1 MDNKTKP
8 IDILLVEDNPGDV
21 RLIIEAFKDTEIP
34 HNLTVAA
41 DGIEAMNILK
51 RECKY
56 FNANRPNLIILD
68 LNLPKKSGREVL
80 KEIKQDDALKIIP
93 IVVLTTSSA
102 EEDITETYRNH
113 VNAYLTKPVDLDLFI
128 KVMKSIEYF
137 WLYNVRLP

>member
-1 MDNKTKP
+1 MDTKTKT

-21 RLIIEAFKDTEIP
+21 RLIVEAFKDTKIR
-34 HNLTVAA
+34 HQLTVAS

-51 RECKY
+51 QES
-56 FNANRPNLIILD
+56 NANRPNLIILD

-102 EEDITETYRNH
+102 EEDITETYKNH
-113 VNAYLTKPVDLDLFI
+113 VNAYLTKPVDLDQFI

-137 WLYNVRLP
+137 WLNNVRLP